1 MYDVARPV
9 ARRSIL
15 NLVWMTYA
23 IVRFIA
29 RRLTSL
35 YNYCK
40 CLVAR
45 SVARRVVY
53 LLIQFKYCVAR
64 LAVRPFP
71 LIHLYLLIMVKRGT

>member
-9 ARRSIL
+9 ARCSIL
-15 NLVWMTYA
+15 NSVCMMYVV
-23 IVRFIA
+23 VRFVV

-40 CLVAR
+40 CVVVR

-53 LLIQFKYCVAR
+53 FLIQFKCCVAHPTAR
-64 LAVRPFP
+64 QS
-71 LIHLYLLIMVKRGT
+71 LLNLP